1 MKTTFKNKL
10 LGMGNNTGIEVPEAS
25 INELGS
31 SKKPA
36 VKINVNGYEY
46 SSTVAVMGGRFLIA
60 FNAAHREASGL
71 KANDD
76 ISVTLELETA
86 PRTIEV
92 PDDLARA
99 LERAG
104 TRAAFDKLAFSKR
117 KEAVRQLEEAKTEDT
132 RQRRL
137 AKMLEALDAR

>member
-46 SSTVAVMGGRFLIA
+46 SSTVAVMGGKFLIA

-92 PDDLARA
+92 PDDLAQA
-99 LERAG
+99 LERAS

-117 KEAVRQLEEAKTEDT
+117 KEAVRRLEEAKTQDT

-137 AKMLEALDAR
+137 EKILEQLQTV